1 MKFRKVELRKP
12 IRNSALR
19 DATAHSQTV
28 RHKLK
33 KPTILNNEL
42 ISILKA
48 ILATLLYI
56 IGIELI
62 SSWSLIAETIGYESH
77 YKYYFLIQGTLQLIG
92 VLIFIHFVRKQIF
105 KNLIKKTH
113 RKWYLFALILGIS
126 FVFIQSPLKW
136 IYNLLFGTEYQI
148 AYRFDGLSKFKN
160 INMISAILMIPI
172 GEELFFREY
181 IQNSLQKKTN
191 TIIAI
196 LLASLLFAS
205 IHSPYMN
212 LILELSKQD
221 WYLFYLTIFGGIIS
235 GILYFESKSIGPSIV
250 FHIFWNIVV
259 YIV

>member
-1 MKFRKVELRKP
+1 M
-12 IRNSALR
+12 
-19 DATAHSQTV
+19 
-28 RHKLK
+28 
-33 KPTILNNEL
+33 NNEL

-48 ILATLLYI
+48 ILATLLYL

-62 SSWSLIAETIGYESH
+62 GSWSLIAETIGFESH

-92 VLIFIHFVRKQIF
+92 VLIFIYFVRKRTF

-126 FVFIQSPLKW
+126 FVFMQTPLKQ
-136 IYNLLFGTEYQI
+136 IYNLLFGTEYYI
-148 AYRFDGLSKFKN
+148 AYRFDGLPKFKN

-181 IQNSLQKKTN
+181 IQNNLQKKLN
-191 TIIAI
+191 KIIAI
-196 LLASLLFAS
+196 LLASLLFAL

-212 LILELSKQD
+212 LILESSNQD
-221 WYLFYLTIFGGIIS
+221 WHLFYLTIFGGIIS
-235 GILYFESKSIGPSIV
+235 GILYYKSESIGPSIV
-250 FHIFWNIVV
+250 FHMFWNIMV